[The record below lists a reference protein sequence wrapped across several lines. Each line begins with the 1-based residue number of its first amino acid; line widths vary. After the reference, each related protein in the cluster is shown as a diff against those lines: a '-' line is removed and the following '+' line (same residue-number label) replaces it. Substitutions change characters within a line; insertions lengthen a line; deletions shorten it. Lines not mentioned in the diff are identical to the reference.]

1 MTEQEIRCIVDGQR
15 NFFLTGNTLDVEFR
29 IQSLQKLKTS
39 ILKYESEIHAAI
51 QKDLGKS
58 EFESYMCE
66 TGLTLSEIT
75 YMLKHIHT
83 SGSVPFQKL
92 SQAFPSR
99 CSADHES
106 VELSVSAD
114 HRATGGRHCCR

>member
-29 IQSLQKLKTS
+29 IQSLQKLKAV

-58 EFESYMCE
+58 NFESYM
-66 TGLTLSEIT
+66 LSLI
-75 YMLKHIHT
+75 HI
-83 SGSVPFQKL
+83 
-92 SQAFPSR
+92 
-99 CSADHES
+99 
-106 VELSVSAD
+106 
-114 HRATGGRHCCR
+114 